1 MIFNN
6 IQAIEPLLDKIS
18 SGITHA
24 MIATSLHKTPFA
36 ALSRPVS
43 GVRGKTI
50 ILTVPGS
57 PKGAKENL
65 EAVINILTHAVD
77 LVRGGTGENV
87 HMQLNPMNRSGD
99 KSGHDCVHTKHEH
112 HQHKHEHDTTRLLL
126 SDPLSG
132 PGKYSM
138 ACYFSCYMIISNN
151 LYCSLYRS

>member
-1 MIFNN
+1 MNVN
-6 IQAIEPLLDKIS
+6 DIQAIEPLLDKIS

-87 HMQLNPMNRSGD
+87 HMQLNPQKTNSGGD
-99 KSGHDCVHTKHEH
+99 ESGHHCVHTKHEH
-112 HQHKHEHDTTRLLL
+112 HHHKHENDTTRSFL
-126 SDPLSG
+126 SDSLSS
-132 PGKYSM
+132 PGKYNVPVI
-138 ACYFSCYMIISNN
+138 F
-151 LYCSLYRS
+151 LVTL